1 MWITGVVNSCHNCQ
15 FYPTQGRD
23 KKFKQNWLCSFCIRK
38 KSNWTREQAPP
49 QIEIEV
55 EQAPP
60 QIGIE
65 VEQASPQ
72 GDNWQ
77 LIGGLWAGRG
87 GGGQQWHW
95 CSHSGWFLC

>member
-1 MWITGVVNSCHNCQ
+1 MH
-15 FYPTQGRD
+15 
-23 KKFKQNWLCSFCIRK
+23 KK
-38 KSNWTREQAPP
+38 KSNGTKEQAPPQIKIEVEQARP

-55 EQAPP
+55 EQAP
-60 QIGIE
+60 
-65 VEQASPQ
+65 PQ

-95 CSHSGWFLC
+95 CSHPGWFLF